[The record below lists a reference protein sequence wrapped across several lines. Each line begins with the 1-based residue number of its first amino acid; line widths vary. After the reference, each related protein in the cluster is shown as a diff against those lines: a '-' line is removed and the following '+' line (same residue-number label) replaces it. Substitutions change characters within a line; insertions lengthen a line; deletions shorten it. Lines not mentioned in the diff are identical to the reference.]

1 VPVAEAQYTALLAR
15 ALPSLT
21 LAQIEDDVP
30 LAKGWALIHASCL
43 LHGEFMIWPDFLQT
57 KTGRWL
63 THAMDT
69 LGRQD

>member
-1 VPVAEAQYTALLAR
+1 MPVAEAQYTALLAR

-21 LAQIEDDVP
+21 LAEIEDDVP

-43 LHGEFMIWPDFLQT
+43 LHGEMMVWPDFSKT

-63 THAMDT
+63 TLAMDI
-69 LGRQD
+69 LGAQG